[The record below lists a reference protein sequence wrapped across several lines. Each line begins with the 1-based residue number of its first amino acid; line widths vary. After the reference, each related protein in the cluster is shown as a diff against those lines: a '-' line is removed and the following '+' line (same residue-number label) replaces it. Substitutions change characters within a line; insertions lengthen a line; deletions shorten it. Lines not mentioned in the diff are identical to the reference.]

1 MRGAPSSL
9 IGPVL
14 NLRYDHR
21 MWAIRVALMALAGLA
36 LAGGGTARAEEGHG
50 AWEQVS
56 DKDGITV
63 ERRSVDG
70 YKLKEFLGRGIV
82 YAPIGR
88 VLAVIRDANR
98 RAEWM
103 PACGDSHLVEEN
115 LATRTQLAYHRTK
128 APWPVSDRDSVN
140 RAEMIVEPAKHRV
153 YLPFEAVTVAQVPP
167 VKGVV
172 RMPFMRGHWAL
183 TPVDGGRATEAEYQV
198 FANPGGILPD
208 WLANL
213 ASKTL
218 PRETIAGLRKQVTRA
233 SYPEFEAQVA
243 SSPETQ
249 QLFAHANQPR

>member
-1 MRGAPSSL
+1 MRT
-9 IGPVL
+9 
-14 NLRYDHR
+14 
-21 MWAIRVALMALAGLA
+21 IRVASMALACLVVTGA
-36 LAGGGTARAEEGHG
+36 GTARAEDGRG

-56 DKDGITV
+56 NKDGILV
-63 ERRSVDG
+63 ERRSVEG
-70 YKLKEFLGRGIV
+70 YKLKEFVGRGVV

-98 RAEWM
+98 RGEWM
-103 PACGDSHLVEEN
+103 PACGDSHVVEEN

-140 RAEMIVEPAKHRV
+140 RAEMFVEPAKHRV
-153 YLPFEAVTVAQVPP
+153 YLPFEAVTVAQIPA

-172 RMPFMRGHWAL
+172 RMPFMRGHWVL
-183 TPVDGGRATEAEYQV
+183 IPVDGGKATEAEYQV
-198 FANPGGILPD
+198 FANPGGSLPD
-208 WLANL
+208 WLANV

-249 QLFAHANQPR
+249 QLLEHSSQPRL

>member
-1 MRGAPSSL
+1 MRT
-9 IGPVL
+9 IVL
-14 NLRYDHR
+14 LLC
-21 MWAIRVALMALAGLA
+21 I
-36 LAGGGTARAEEGHG
+36 AGGSAGADEARG
-50 AWEQVS
+50 AWERVS
-56 DKDGITV
+56 DKDGIV
-63 ERRSVDG
+63 VQRRSVEG
-70 YKLKEFLGRGIV
+70 YKLKEFIGRGV
-82 YAPIGR
+82 VQAPIGR

-103 PACGDSHLVEEN
+103 PACADSHLVAED
-115 LATRTQLAYHRTK
+115 LAARTQTAYHRTK

-153 YLPFEAVTVAQVPP
+153 FLPFEAIAAAGVPP

-183 TPVDGGRATEAEYQV
+183 TPVDGGKATEAEYQV

-218 PRETIAGLRKQVTRA
+218 PRETIEGLRKQVVRA
-233 SYPEFEAQVA
+233 SYPAFEAEVA
-243 SSPETQ
+243 RAPETRELLELSRAPLQ
-249 QLFAHANQPR
+249 SSARSDSR